1 MANPLLLASPMG
13 HSDVV
18 KLLLDNGVQVDLQ
31 DNNGFSSLMIASQNG
46 HNDTDVLR
54 LTYRLIVGHLL
65 CC

>member
-1 MANPLLLASPMG
+1 MANPLLLASAMG

-18 KLLLDNGVQVDLQ
+18 KLLLDNGAQVDLQ
-31 DNNGFSSLMIASQNG
+31 DNNGFSSLMIAR

-54 LTYRLIVGHLL
+54 LTYRLIMGHLL